1 MTMQDMISKIVKMDE
16 EARKINEQAER
27 SITNSNDDIC
37 AYREKIRNEYLVRAR
52 KRIEKNRVQE
62 KKAAEKQLEESQKR
76 QIKVSAAL
84 DKKSEEN
91 MDNWVASVVERVVGQ

>member
-1 MTMQDMISKIVKMDE
+1 MQAASRQTD
-16 EARKINEQAER
+16 RH
-27 SITNSNDDIC
+27 
-37 AYREKIRNEYLVRAR
+37 REKIRNEYLVRAR

-76 QIKVSAAL
+76 QIEVSAAL